1 MSKIGQAIIA
11 SLAVSFSPGFVWAT
25 DFTCTFSNPNDD
37 PFVFYISQIDLK
49 RAKAQ
54 FTIVGQK
61 PIVVSATVL
70 NDVLT
75 IFGNHSSDGFQA
87 SYLATIAFQSRQ
99 PFKVMYSVHSVS
111 KVAQIDLTV
120 PSGFEREGTCVASN

>member
-1 MSKIGQAIIA
+1 LSKTRQTVIA
-11 SLAVSFSPGFVWAT
+11 SLAVMFSPGFVWAT
-25 DFTCTFSNPNDD
+25 DFTCTFPNPNDD

-61 PIVVSATVL
+61 PMAVTPTVL

-75 IFGNHSSDGFQA
+75 IFGNRNSDGFQA
-87 SYLATIAFQSRQ
+87 SYLATVAFQKRP

-120 PSGFEREGTCVASN
+120 PSGFERDGTCVASD